1 MVVLSASLLNKA
13 GKPLMARQFVDMSR
27 IRIEGLLAAFPK
39 LINTNHQHTY
49 VETESVRY
57 VYQPMEQL
65 YLLLITNK
73 SSNIMEDLETLRLLA
88 KLVPEFC
95 PELDEEGVREES
107 FEIMLA
113 FDEVLAMGHRETI
126 NLQQVKTALEME
138 SHEEKLHQ
146 MIRQSKINEAK
157 EEAKRKAQSIDQ
169 AKAQRGGGSGMAG
182 MGSSMGAI
190 SSAFQEEDR
199 APRSYQPEAT
209 YQEKPERKAPPKGKG
224 MQLGSK
230 SKVSNDMFAALEAED
245 SLVSA
250 APARPASM
258 SKPAA
263 ARGGGGGGEAVTL
276 EIHEKV
282 SVKMSKDGALESLE
296 VKGELKMTVQDGDAA
311 YTRVQMTAGKN
322 PGFQFK
328 THPNINRAL
337 WADES
342 VLSHRDQSKSFP
354 VGNELGV
361 LKWRLPSGPAAM
373 LPIAITCWPTPD
385 GPNTTVNL
393 EYESES
399 ALVLSDVRVIVPC
412 PAAATVAEVGEG
424 DARYLAKSATVE
436 WRVEMVD
443 DSNRSGS
450 LEFSV
455 ASSDIDALFPIS
467 VNFNSNGTMCQLKVE
482 SVTDARSGAPI
493 QFLASAA
500 LGVEEFEIA

>member
-230 SKVSNDMFAALEAED
+230 SKV
-245 SLVSA
+245 
-250 APARPASM
+250 
-258 SKPAA
+258 
-263 ARGGGGGGEAVTL
+263 TL

-311 YTRVQMTAGKN
+311 YTRVQ
-322 PGFQFK
+322 
-328 THPNINRAL
+328 
-337 WADES
+337 
-342 VLSHRDQSKSFP
+342 
-354 VGNELGV
+354 
-361 LKWRLPSGPAAM
+361 
-373 LPIAITCWPTPD
+373 
-385 GPNTTVNL
+385 
-393 EYESES
+393 
-399 ALVLSDVRVIVPC
+399 VLSDVRVIVPC